1 MISDDA
7 HLPELTRRQEEILSL
22 IVRAYTQHPEPV
34 SSKHLVEKFGLSYS
48 SATVRNEMVAL
59 EDLGYIAQPHT
70 SAGRIPTQNG
80 YRYFVKRLINTS
92 DISSADQSR
101 ITERLQS
108 TPLATEQW
116 MRLAASMLARTTQ
129 TAALVTPP
137 SAETSRFKHLELIS
151 IQGRLVLMVLVL
163 QEGTVYQQMITL
175 AEALPQK
182 RLSETA
188 ELINALCRDANATQV
203 RARSVQMG
211 LLELEVTELV
221 ADMMEKADVN
231 QVRLIYR
238 EGLSD
243 LISTFPSN
251 EGAQQAIRVLEER
264 AVLNMILN
272 EVLTPIVNTV
282 QVVIAG
288 NGRWEQLSHLT
299 MVLSRYGIQGQASGA
314 VGVLGPTHID
324 YGRAVSAVGYISGV
338 MTEQIANAFEKLPP
352 SNPAADEDERFSTT
366 EDTED

>member
-34 SSKHLVEKFGLSYS
+34 SSKHLVETFGLSYS
-48 SATVRNEMVAL
+48 SATVRNEMAVL
-59 EDLGYIAQPHT
+59 EDLGYIVQPHT
-70 SAGRIPTQNG
+70 SAGRIPSQNG
-80 YRYFVKRLINTS
+80 YRYFVKRLIS
-92 DISSADQSR
+92 SGDISTSEQSR

-116 MRLAASMLARTTQ
+116 MRLAATMLSRTTQ

-175 AEALPQK
+175 TDPIPQAK
-182 RLSETA
+182 LGETA
-188 ELINALCRDANATQV
+188 QLINALCMDASATQV
-203 RARSVQMG
+203 RARSVQLG
-211 LLELEVTELV
+211 LLEREITELV
-221 ADMMEKADVN
+221 ADMLERADAN

-243 LISTFPSN
+243 LISTFPNN
-251 EGAQQAIRVLEER
+251 EGAQQAVRVLEER
-264 AVLNMILN
+264 AVLNMILT
-272 EVLTPIVNTV
+272 EVLTPMVNSV

-288 NGRWEQLSHLT
+288 NGRWEQMSHLT
-299 MVLSRYGIQGQASGA
+299 MVVSRYGIQGQASGA
-314 VGVLGPTHID
+314 VGVLGPTHIN
-324 YGRAVSAVGYISGV
+324 YGRAISAVGYISGV
-338 MTEQIANAFEKLPP
+338 MTDQIAQAYEQLPP
-352 SNPAADEDERFSTT
+352 GNKPDDPADQADDS
-366 EDTED
+366 DA